1 MRGTAT
7 MVLRGNAVSEVT
19 EQVTKSGRKV
29 VKFRLATNDSWWDR
43 ERSAYVEAAPNYLWV
58 VCWTEALGDNVLR
71 SVIKGQPLVIT
82 GRLRISEYEVEGQT
96 RLSVEVTADSIGHDL
111 ARGTAVFTRVRRVTP
126 VEADFAAAELGELG
140 AAEAVVEAGTEAE
153 AGVEIAVEV
162 GAEAS
167 EVVDLSTGE
176 IRSRAA

>member
-1 MRGTAT
+1 

-71 SVIKGQPLVIT
+71 SVSKGQPLVIT

-111 ARGTAVFTRVRRVTP
+111 SRGTAVFTRVRRVTP

-140 AAEAVVEAGTEAE
+140 AGEVVAAAVVEAGAEAE

-162 GAEAS
+162 GVEAS